1 MKLLDLIFGREKKEE
16 FSFADFER
24 ARYDNPLIKQLRIDQ
39 REMRRTRHEMDEV
52 FRMTKYCNDTVAK
65 HSREIPHEDYAH
77 FMLFEGMT
85 AFLPISIKEFLG
97 PFEGMIIMYNPFR
110 EAEIIEI

>member
-1 MKLLDLIFGREKKEE
+1 
-16 FSFADFER
+16 
-24 ARYDNPLIKQLRIDQ
+24 
-39 REMRRTRHEMDEV
+39 
-52 FRMTKYCNDTVAK
+52 VAK